1 MALTPKQRIFADEYL
16 ADLSLNATAAYKRAG
31 YKHRN
36 DNVAAVE
43 ASKLLRNPKV
53 AAYIEKRMQDR
64 QQRVEIDADYVIKRL
79 QEIDQMDVFD
89 ILNDDMSLKPISQW
103 PRTWRL
109 SISGI
114 DLSELVMGGESE
126 QDRTVRL
133 LKKIKW
139 PDKVKNLELLG
150 RHFGIFN
157 DKLDVS
163 GQVSVVDRILQAR
176 KRAATP

>member
-1 MALTPKQRIFADEYL
+1 MALTPKQSRFVDEYL
-16 ADLSLNATAAYKRAG
+16 VDLNATQAAVRAG
-31 YKHRN
+31 YSAKTAGQIGDEN
-36 DNVAAVE
+36 LKKPQIAKALSD
-43 ASKLLRNPKV
+43 
-53 AAYIEKRMQDR
+53 RMK
-64 QQRVEIDADYVIKRL
+64 QREQRTQVDADYVIKRL

-163 GQVSVVDRILQAR
+163 GQVSVVDRILMAR
-176 KRAATP
+176 KRAANP

>member
-1 MALTPKQRIFADEYL
+1 MALTPKQSRFVDEYL
-16 ADLSLNATAAYKRAG
+16 VDLNATQAAVRAG
-31 YKHRN
+31 YSAKTANEQGARLLAKVSIQAAVQSRMKHR
-36 DNVAAVE
+36 E
-43 ASKLLRNPKV
+43 
-53 AAYIEKRMQDR
+53 
-64 QQRVEIDADYVIKRL
+64 QRTQVDADYVIKRL

-89 ILNDDMSLKPISQW
+89 ILNDDMSLKPIGQW

-176 KRAATP
+176 KRAAQ

>member
-1 MALTPKQRIFADEYL
+1 MALTPKQSRFVDEYL
-16 ADLSLNATAAYKRAG
+16 VDLNATQAAVRAG
-31 YKHRN
+31 YSAKTANEQGARLLAKAS
-36 DNVAAVE
+36 VQAAVQ
-43 ASKLLRNPKV
+43 S
-53 AAYIEKRMQDR
+53 RMK
-64 QQRVEIDADYVIKRL
+64 QREQRTQVDADYVIKRL

-163 GQVSVVDRILQAR
+163 GQVSVVDRILMAR
-176 KRAATP
+176 KRAANP

>member
-1 MALTPKQRIFADEYL
+1 MALTPKQSRFVDEYL
-16 ADLSLNATAAYKRAG
+16 VDLNAAGAYRRAG
-31 YKHRN
+31 Y
-36 DNVAAVE
+36 VAKGNAAEVN
-43 ASKLLRNPKV
+43 AARLLRNAQV
-53 AAYIEKRMQDR
+53 QQAV
-64 QQRVEIDADYVIKRL
+64 QQRMKQREQRTQVDADYVIKRL

-163 GQVSVVDRILQAR
+163 GQVSVVDRILMAR
-176 KRAATP
+176 KRAANP